1 MSAGHSLRR
10 QNYSFVS
17 VTPPVTHH
25 TPSDHFNRVYLA
37 VVTAIILTFG
47 TFATIAMLS
56 AGR

>member
-17 VTPPVTHH
+17 VTPPATHT
-25 TPSDHFNRVYLA
+25 TPTDNFMRVFLA
-37 VVTAIILTFG
+37 VITAIALTFAS
-47 TFATIAMLS
+47 FATIAMLS

>member
-17 VTPPVTHH
+17 VTPPAAH
-25 TPSDHFNRVYLA
+25 TTPTDKFMRVFLA
-37 VVTAIILTFG
+37 VITAIALTFAS
-47 TFATIAMLS
+47 FATIAMLS